1 MASKLKLKEEFT
13 NEMKKLEG
21 KIDKNTKESVRI
33 EKSIKINRYVDKEII
48 IYAKNE
54 PDTDWGSEIEKTNFE
69 KINYVTLLRRIDWTL
84 IDYSQIDT
92 SVEQITRII
101 VDSYNHTISR
111 SLSAIDLY
119 LPPLRKG
126 LGKFNSEPLSVD

>member
-1 MASKLKLKEEFT
+1 
-13 NEMKKLEG
+13 MKKLEG
-21 KIDKNTKESVRI
+21 KIDKNTKESV
-33 EKSIKINRYVDKEII
+33 RYVDKEII

-101 VDSYNHTISR
+101 VESYPCQAN
-111 SLSAIDLY
+111 
-119 LPPLRKG
+119 G
-126 LGKFNSEPLSVD
+126 